1 MSGPQPLPR
10 RDSPAT
16 AAEADDQSRATSAV
30 AAAFLAQGRLIGRL
44 SLPLTAGAIL
54 LLVALAVFGPTP
66 PATTTIALLAA
77 IVLGIV
83 ERYFAFRVG
92 FDAAL
97 FARLADHDRS
107 NALSRLDRAL
117 IDLKLLPKEK
127 AGRPFEDRFV
137 GGRKLLLRQAAA
149 ALLQVFCLI
158 GAAAA
163 TAL

>member
-54 LLVALAVFGPTP
+54 LLVALAIFGPAP
-66 PATTTIALLAA
+66 RIATAIALLAA
-77 IVLGIV
+77 IVLGLV

-97 FARLADHDRS
+97 FARLADDPDA
-107 NALSRLDRAL
+107 ALSRLDRAL
-117 IDLKLLPKEK
+117 IDLGLLPSEK
-127 AGRPFEDRFV
+127 ARRPLEVRFA
-137 GGRKLLLRQAAA
+137 GARKLLLRQAAA
-149 ALLQVFCLI
+149 AILQVLALI
-158 GAAAA
+158 AAAA
-163 TAL
+163 SAI